1 MVLATPFVKSL
12 LQLEE
17 EDVHVH
23 VEMNL
28 QGEQE
33 GTITSSTSVSESA
46 WTTSEIA
53 NAAQV
58 FNTAK
63 SDVYVI
69 CMLISFD
76 TGLFDMY

>member
-58 FNTAK
+58 INTAK
-63 SDVYVI
+63 SDKFVI
-69 CMLISFD
+69 RMLISFD